1 MKKGSLNDIQILV
14 NKYPDLLNSKLT
26 KKLSSV
32 RDKINWVSPL
42 EKDNYREFKDKEFIE
57 KLELDLSYPLNDFW
71 PNGGAHWDALAKSSS
86 GQVVLLEA
94 KANIPEIVSS
104 PCAATAKESRYK
116 IRKALDETRDYLNI
130 NNEAD
135 WMGKFYQYT
144 NRIAHLYFLRV
155 KNNIPAFLINLY
167 FLNDHEV
174 NGPKK
179 EEEWKAALEV
189 MKIYLG
195 LKKHK
200 LSKYMAD
207 VFIDVHDIKPLEQN
221 DQ

>member
-14 NKYPDLLNSKLT
+14 NSHSDLLNSKL
-26 KKLSSV
+26 KEKLQAISGN
-32 RDKINWVSPL
+32 INWLSPF

-57 KLELDLSYPLNDFW
+57 KLELNLSFPLNNFW
-71 PNGGAHWDALAKSSS
+71 PNGGAHWDALAKTNSK
-86 GQVVLLEA
+86 QVILLEA
-94 KANIPEIVSS
+94 KANIPEIISS
-104 PCAATAKESRYK
+104 PCAATAIESRKK
-116 IRKALDETRDYLNI
+116 IQMALNETRDYLGISTDAN
-130 NNEAD
+130 

-174 NGPKK
+174 NGPKR

-207 VFIDVHDIKPLEQN
+207 VFIDVNDIKSLQQSN
-221 DQ
+221 Q